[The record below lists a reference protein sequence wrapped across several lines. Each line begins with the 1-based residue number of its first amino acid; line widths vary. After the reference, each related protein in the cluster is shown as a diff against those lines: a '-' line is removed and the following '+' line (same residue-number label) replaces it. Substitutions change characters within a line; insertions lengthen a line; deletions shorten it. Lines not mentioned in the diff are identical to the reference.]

1 MHAGPRHS
9 SLTLL
14 ILALSATLAPVS
26 MDMLTPSLAGMSLDL
41 QASPR
46 LIELSLYSFLVG
58 YGVAP
63 SVWGHTS
70 DRAGRRPVMFTG
82 MLLYCISSSVCA
94 FVDDAHVLVGIRF
107 LQGLGAGA
115 GATMARAVV
124 RDLYGAQGTTK
135 GMARMMSLMAIVPI
149 FMPILGGLLA
159 QWFGWQA
166 CFILMTAIG
175 AFSVAAYFYLVPE
188 TRRAPAAE
196 INTGAESVR
205 QILLHPVFAQHTL
218 CNMFSITTL
227 VIFGAN
233 FAFLTATAFDFNS
246 SKNGLVLALF
256 NASIALGT
264 QLVWLLMPRFQAHR
278 SIVIGALACTVGW
291 MYIGLMTLST
301 STTVFAYAPGLI
313 VAGSGAGVIMSL
325 SAGAALAPFEY
336 RTGLASSLYLL
347 VQSAGSSAI
356 SLTVGWMLPQD
367 MLAVTLA
374 MAACALLALL
384 SKCCVGSAN
393 DNSAGQR
400 PLP

>member
-1 MHAGPRHS
+1 MQGKHQHA
-9 SLTLL
+9 SLTLV

-41 QASPR
+41 NASAR
-46 LIELSLYSFLVG
+46 LIELSLYSFLIG

-63 SVWGHTS
+63 SIWGHTS
-70 DRAGRRPVMFTG
+70 DRTGRRPIMFVG
-82 MLLYCISSSVCA
+82 MLLYCISSITCA
-94 FVDDAHVLVGIRF
+94 FVDDAHWLVGIRF

-166 CFILMTAIG
+166 CFLLMTAIG
-175 AFSVAAYFYLVPE
+175 AFSVTAYFYLVPE
-188 TRRAPAAE
+188 TRRRPTNKAA
-196 INTGAESVR
+196 TRGESGW
-205 QILLHPVFAQHTL
+205 QILFHPVFAQHTL
-218 CNMFSITTL
+218 CNMFSISVL

-233 FAFLTATAFDFNS
+233 FAFLTANTFDFNS
-246 SKNGLVLALF
+246 SENGFVLALF

-278 SIVIGALACTVGW
+278 SIVIGTLACMVGW
-291 MYIGLMTLST
+291 IYIAGMTFSPSIST
-301 STTVFAYAPGLI
+301 LAYAPGLI
-313 VAGSGAGVIMSL
+313 MAGAGAGVIMSL
-325 SAGAALAPFEY
+325 SAGAALAPFEH

-347 VQSAGSSAI
+347 VQSAGSSVI
-356 SLTVGWMLPQD
+356 SLAVGWILPKD
-367 MLAVTLA
+367 ILAVTLA
-374 MAACALLALL
+374 MTVC
-384 SKCCVGSAN
+384 
-393 DNSAGQR
+393 
-400 PLP
+400 